1 MAGNNLSRMST
12 HSSVKLVQVIWISVV
27 QIVLQLGDEMEK
39 LLDGS
44 VAAFPTKALIS
55 K

>member
-12 HSSVKLVQVIWISVV
+12 HSSVKLVQLIWISVV

-39 LLDGS
+39 LLDSS

>member
-1 MAGNNLSRMST
+1 MGT
-12 HSSVKLVQVIWISVV
+12 HSIVKLVQVIWISVV

-44 VAAFPTKALIS
+44 VAAFSTKALIR